1 MNIDKELL
9 GKIAELSAEA
19 GAAIME
25 VYESADFD
33 ISYKEGNSP
42 LTRADTEANEVIIKG
57 LKRLAPQVPILS
69 EECTEAPYGQRRAW
83 GIFWLVDPLD
93 GTKEFIKK
101 SGEFTVNIALIKDGS
116 PVMGVVHMPTTGTT
130 YTGLAGLGA
139 FKQSSRG
146 ERPKEITTLGYAG
159 GKLKVVA
166 SLSHR
171 NKELEGFLS
180 SIEKAQEGNGGVE
193 ALSMGSSLKLCLVA
207 EGAAHLYPRIGPT
220 MEWDTGAAHC
230 IVTAAGGRVT
240 DLRGKDLTYNKENLL
255 NPYFIVAGAPAFPWQ
270 CHLKDK

>member
-9 GKIAELSAEA
+9 CKIAELSVKA

-42 LTRADTEANEVIIKG
+42 LTRADTDANEVIIEE
-57 LKRLAPQVPILS
+57 LKRLTPLVPILS
-69 EECTEAPYGQRRAW
+69 EECKEAPYSQRRAW
-83 GIFWLVDPLD
+83 DIFWLVDPLD

-130 YTGLAGLGA
+130 YTGLVGLGA
-139 FKQSSRG
+139 FKQSSQG
-146 ERPKEITTLGYAG
+146 KQPKEITTLGYNE

-171 NKELEGFLS
+171 NKELEDFLGR
-180 SIEKAQEGNGGVE
+180 IEKAQEDNGGVE

-230 IVTAAGGRVT
+230 IVSAAGGRVT
-240 DLRGKDLTYNKENLL
+240 DLDGKDLTYNKEDLL
-255 NPYFIVAGAPAFPWQ
+255 NPYFIVAGNPAFDWQ
-270 CHLKDK
+270 KHLKK